1 MFALLLLNTVTL
13 QDHNSVT
20 SPESRYLPQKAP
32 FVTDAEAS
40 LTYINIFVNKITAR
54 PDAY

>member
-1 MFALLLLNTVTL
+1 MFALLLLNTVTI